1 MKRPKPQRRSFPGMT
16 PFGAKVR
23 ALRDGR
29 GVTQKAMASALGV
42 SAAYLSALEHGQ
54 RGRPSPAMVRQICAY
69 FGLMWDDAD
78 QLKRL
83 AQISHPRIVVDTGGL
98 SPKATELANLLAE
111 RIGTLDDET
120 VDWLLSEIMSAG
132 GRKSEG
138 PTH

>member
-1 MKRPKPQRRSFPGMT
+1 MSQYS
-16 PFGAKVR
+16 
-23 ALRDGR
+23 
-29 GVTQKAMASALGV
+29 
-42 SAAYLSALEHGQ
+42 
-54 RGRPSPAMVRQICAY
+54 GRPPAALVRQISAY

-83 AQISHPRIVVDTGGL
+83 AQISHPKIVVETGGL

>member
-1 MKRPKPQRRSFPGMT
+1 MT
-16 PFGAKVR
+16 PFGVKVR
-23 ALRDGR
+23 SLRQGR
-29 GVTQKAMASALGV
+29 DVTQKKMAAALGV

-54 RGRPSPAMVRQICAY
+54 RGRPPAALVRQISAY

-83 AQISHPRIVVDTGGL
+83 AQISHPKIVVETGGL